1 MVYTVFYPKNFHA
14 LWKCR
19 WYWSDNSCRHIFLKH
34 YFFCSLW
41 SKTHEKY
48 CGFDINLQK
57 DDKSM
62 LKEEIIIEEAQLHP
76 REQYEIKN
84 EARNSKTP
92 KMKSQ
97 KAKRKVNAKRK
108 VDRKIKK

>member
-1 MVYTVFYPKNFHA
+1 
-14 LWKCR
+14 
-19 WYWSDNSCRHIFLKH
+19 
-34 YFFCSLW
+34 
-41 SKTHEKY
+41 
-48 CGFDINLQK
+48 
-57 DDKSM
+57 M

-92 KMKSQ
+92 KIKSQ